1 LLATVAQ
8 GRRRK
13 IQRPRD
19 SCGFEFRLDHGQGQ
33 EGIEVIK
40 TPWRQ
45 VLAGGWDA
53 HNVTLVAYG
62 VEVIP
67 SIWLIDPEGRI
78 AAKELTP
85 EALDKELAQR
95 IGR

>member
-1 LLATVAQ
+1 M
-8 GRRRK
+8 
-13 IQRPRD
+13 
-19 SCGFEFRLDHGQGQ
+19 
-33 EGIEVIK
+33 
-40 TPWRQ
+40 
-45 VLAGGWDA
+45 
-53 HNVTLVAYG
+53 TLVAYG